1 MALFATT
8 RHQVEPSMGPALM
21 PGLSEVGIK
30 LSIALS
36 RAEESAVNSVSLAN
50 VGESCVA
57 C

>member
-21 PGLSEVGIK
+21 PDLSGIGIK

>member
-1 MALFATT
+1 
-8 RHQVEPSMGPALM
+8 MGPALM
-21 PGLSEVGIK
+21 PDLSGIGIK